1 MWYNKHIFTNGGRN
15 MLAVNGYY
23 DGTGYV
29 TEGNVAVKPN
39 QRVIIT
45 YLDEFEKPKRNLKKY
60 VGKITKEDSDLIAK
74 SVENGRMVD
83 ANEW

>member
-1 MWYNKHIFTNGGRN
+1 
-15 MLAVNGYY
+15 MLSVNGYY

-29 TEGNVAVKPN
+29 TEGNVAVMPN

-74 SVENGRMVD
+74 SVENG
-83 ANEW
+83 NCSILQLH

>member
-1 MWYNKHIFTNGGRN
+1 MWYNKHIFTNGGRT

-23 DGTGYV
+23 DGTGYI

-60 VGKITKEDSDLIAK
+60 RSIKRII
-74 SVENGRMVD
+74 
-83 ANEW
+83 

>member
-1 MWYNKHIFTNGGRN
+1 
-15 MLAVNGYY
+15 MLSVNGYY

-29 TEGNVAVKPN
+29 TEGNVAVRPN

-60 VGKITKEDSDLIAK
+60 VGKISREDSDLI
-74 SVENGRMVD
+74 SQTVENGRKVD
-83 ANEW
+83 ADEW

>member
-1 MWYNKHIFTNGGRN
+1 

-23 DGTGYV
+23 DGNGYV

-60 VGKITKEDSDLIAK
+60 VGKISKEDSDLI
-74 SVENGRMVD
+74 SQTVENGRKVD
-83 ANEW
+83 ADEW

>member
-1 MWYNKHIFTNGGRN
+1 
-15 MLAVNGYY
+15 MLSVNGYY
-23 DGTGYV
+23 DGTGYI

-74 SVENGRMVD
+74 SVENGRKVD

>member
-1 MWYNKHIFTNGGRN
+1 

-29 TEGNVAVKPN
+29 TEGNVAVKPY

-45 YLDEFEKPKRNLKKY
+45 FLDEFEKPKRNLKKY
-60 VGKITKEDSDLIAK
+60 VGKISKED
-74 SVENGRMVD
+74 
-83 ANEW
+83 

>member
-1 MWYNKHIFTNGGRN
+1 

-60 VGKITKEDSDLIAK
+60 VGKVSKEDSDLI
-74 SVENGRMVD
+74 SQTVENGRKVD
-83 ANEW
+83 ADEW

>member
-1 MWYNKHIFTNGGRN
+1 

-60 VGKITKEDSDLIAK
+60 VGKITKEDSDLITK
-74 SVENGRMVD
+74 SVENGRKVD

>member
-1 MWYNKHIFTNGGRN
+1 

-23 DGTGYV
+23 DGNGYV

-74 SVENGRMVD
+74 SVENGRKVD

>member
-1 MWYNKHIFTNGGRN
+1 
-15 MLAVNGYY
+15 MLSVNGYY

-29 TEGNVAVKPN
+29 TEGNVAVRPN

-60 VGKITKEDSDLIAK
+60 VGKISREDSDLIFQT
-74 SVENGRMVD
+74 VENGRKVD
-83 ANEW
+83 ADEW

>member
-1 MWYNKHIFTNGGRN
+1 

-60 VGKITKEDSDLIAK
+60 VGKISKEDSDLIFQT
-74 SVENGRMVD
+74 VENGRKVD
-83 ANEW
+83 ADEW

>member
-1 MWYNKHIFTNGGRN
+1 

-45 YLDEFEKPKRNLKKY
+45 YLDEFEKPKRNLKNY

-74 SVENGRMVD
+74 SVENGRKVD

>member
-1 MWYNKHIFTNGGRN
+1 
-15 MLAVNGYY
+15 MLSVNGYY

-29 TEGNVAVKPN
+29 TEGNVAVRPN

-60 VGKITKEDSDLIAK
+60 VGKISREDSDLI
-74 SVENGRMVD
+74 SQTVEAGRKVD
-83 ANEW
+83 ADEW

>member
-1 MWYNKHIFTNGGRN
+1 
-15 MLAVNGYY
+15 MLSVNGYY

-29 TEGNVAVKPN
+29 TEGNVAVRPN

-60 VGKITKEDSDLIAK
+60 VGKISREDSDLIAK
-74 SVENGRMVD
+74 SVENGRKVD
-83 ANEW
+83 ADEW

>member
-1 MWYNKHIFTNGGRN
+1 
-15 MLAVNGYY
+15 MLSVNGYY

-45 YLDEFEKPKRNLKKY
+45 YLDEFEKPKRNLKNY

-74 SVENGRMVD
+74 SVENGRKVD

>member
-1 MWYNKHIFTNGGRN
+1 

-23 DGTGYV
+23 DGNGYV

-60 VGKITKEDSDLIAK
+60 VGKVSKEDSDLI
-74 SVENGRMVD
+74 SQTVENGRKVD
-83 ANEW
+83 ADEW

>member
-1 MWYNKHIFTNGGRN
+1 

-23 DGTGYV
+23 DGTGYI

-74 SVENGRMVD
+74 SVENGRKVD

>member
-1 MWYNKHIFTNGGRN
+1 

-60 VGKITKEDSDLIAK
+60 VGKISREDSDLISK
-74 SVENGRMVD
+74 TVENGRKVD
-83 ANEW
+83 ADEW

>member
-1 MWYNKHIFTNGGRN
+1 
-15 MLAVNGYY
+15 MLSVNGYY

-29 TEGNVAVKPN
+29 TEGNVAVRPN

-60 VGKITKEDSDLIAK
+60 VGKISREDSDLISK
-74 SVENGRMVD
+74 TVEHGRKVD
-83 ANEW
+83 ADEW

>member
-1 MWYNKHIFTNGGRN
+1 MTS
-15 MLAVNGYY
+15 VCGYY

-45 YLDEFEKPKRNLKKY
+45 ILDDFKTPGRNLKKY
-60 VGKITKEDSDLIAK
+60 VGKVSGTDSDLVYKA
-74 SVENGRMVD
+74 VENGRKVD
-83 ANEW
+83 TNEW

>member
-1 MWYNKHIFTNGGRN
+1 
-15 MLAVNGYY
+15 MLSVNGYY
-23 DGTGYV
+23 DGNRYV

-60 VGKITKEDSDLIAK
+60 VGKISKEDSDLI
-74 SVENGRMVD
+74 SQTIESGRKVD
-83 ANEW
+83 INEW